1 MKSAAAPADKTRRPA
16 ARGRRSPASLWHSL
30 GFRAWL
36 YQAVAVVVVALIV
49 FFMASNA
56 GRALA
61 MRGIHTGFG
70 FLLHPAGFSI
80 DETLLPFDSGDTFL
94 RAFFVGFCNT
104 LWVSALSLVGATI
117 LGCLL
122 GIARLSSNWLLARI
136 SLIYVE
142 VFRNTPQLIQIVFW
156 YTLLTHLP
164 VARQAW
170 HVSDWLYLSNRGLML
185 AWLADH
191 AVAARMAAAL
201 LLAAAASWAWTRWA
215 DARRRRTGR
224 PLPVWLGTAA
234 LVVGLPLLAWALS
247 GAPMALEHP
256 RLRGFN
262 FHGGLALSPEF
273 MALGLGLT
281 LYIAAYI
288 AEIVRSGIQSVRR
301 GQIEAGRAIGL
312 SGFGLLRRIVLP
324 QALRVIVPP
333 ITAQYIS
340 LLKTSS
346 LGVAVGY
353 PELFNVSNTIITIS
367 GHTLECVAIMGLVY
381 LVTALG
387 IAAVMNVYNHVIAI
401 RGGRAR

>member
-1 MKSAAAPADKTRRPA
+1 MKSAATPVGETRRPA
-16 ARGRRSPASLWHSL
+16 LQGRRSLAALWHSL

-36 YQAVAVVVVALIV
+36 YQAVAVAVVALIV

-94 RAFFVGFCNT
+94 RAFFAGFCNT

-191 AVAARMAAAL
+191 ALAGRMAAAL
-201 LLAAAASWAWTRWA
+201 LLAIAGSWAWARWA

-234 LVVGLPLLAWALS
+234 LVIGLPLLVWALS
-247 GAPMALEHP
+247 GASMALEHP

-262 FHGGLALSPEF
+262 FHGGLVLSPEF
-273 MALGLGLT
+273 MALGLGLS

-301 GQIEAGRAIGL
+301 GQIEAGRAVGL

-401 RGGRAR
+401 RGGRA

>member
-1 MKSAAAPADKTRRPA
+1 MRSGAPRGAAARQT
-16 ARGRRSPASLWHSL
+16 ARGPRSLASVWHSL
-30 GFRAWL
+30 AFRAWL
-36 YQAVAVVVVALIV
+36 YQAAAVAVVLAVVS
-49 FFMASNA
+49 FMAGNA
-56 GRALA
+56 GHALA
-61 MRGIHTGFG
+61 LRGIHTGFG
-70 FLLHPAGFSI
+70 FLLHEAGFTI
-80 DETLLPFDSGDTFL
+80 DETLLPFDSTDTFL
-94 RAFFVGFCNT
+94 RAFLAGFCNT
-104 LWVSALSLVGATI
+104 LWVSAISLVGATV

-136 SLIYVE
+136 ALIYVE

-170 HVSDWLYLSNRGLML
+170 HVSDWIYLSNRGLMV
-185 AWLADH
+185 AWPADH
-191 AVAARMAAAL
+191 AVLARAAVA
-201 LLAAAASWAWTRWA
+201 LLAAVALSCLGARWA

-224 PLPVWLGTAA
+224 PVPVAPAVAT
-234 LVVGLPLLAWALS
+234 LVIGLPLLAWAVS
-247 GAPMALEHP
+247 GAPMALDHP

-262 FHGGLALSPEF
+262 FHGGLVMSPEF
-273 MALGLGLT
+273 LALGLGLS

-301 GQIEAGRAIGL
+301 GQVEAGRAIGL
-312 SGFGLLRRIVLP
+312 GGFGLLRRIMLP

-387 IAAVMNVYNHVIAI
+387 IAALMNLYNHAIAI
-401 RGGRAR
+401 RGGLVR